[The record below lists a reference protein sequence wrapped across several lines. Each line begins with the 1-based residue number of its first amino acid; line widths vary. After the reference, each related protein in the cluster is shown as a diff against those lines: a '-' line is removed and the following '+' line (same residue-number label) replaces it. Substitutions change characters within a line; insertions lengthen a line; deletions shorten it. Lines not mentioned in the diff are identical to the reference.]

1 MAVKRVRAA
10 EIIILARQACWAGRA
25 EMSRSGLKAAIA
37 AYVAT
42 LAAVVAT
49 LFTCV
54 RTSTHHAPRATD
66 DGNKETLLTS

>member
-1 MAVKRVRAA
+1 MAFKRVRAA
-10 EIIILARQACWAGRA
+10 ESIILARQGWAGRA
-25 EMSRSGLKAAIA
+25 EMSRSGLNAAIA

-66 DGNKETLLTS
+66 DGNKDDAAH